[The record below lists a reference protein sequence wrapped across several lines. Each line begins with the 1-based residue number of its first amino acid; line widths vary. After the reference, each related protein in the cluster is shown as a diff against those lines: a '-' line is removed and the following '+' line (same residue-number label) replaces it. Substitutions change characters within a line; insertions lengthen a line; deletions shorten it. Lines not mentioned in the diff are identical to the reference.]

1 MDYTNKGK
9 DEICVIRVNS
19 VQYFIIF
26 IDHENIFIDHENIAR
41 TDPSEYLEA
50 EALLFGT

>member
-9 DEICVIRVNS
+9 DEICVIRVIS
-19 VQYFIIF
+19 VQYFI
-26 IDHENIFIDHENIAR
+26 IFIDHENIAR

-50 EALLFGT
+50 ETLLFGT